1 MYQTASPSS
10 VSHSKASHEPWNIE
24 RRTLAAS
31 GRAEATTIF
40 ALPRLGGSLLLRV
53 PSGNVSEQYSPFP
66 PSDRVGPVNACT
78 PDTVDTLCPPV
89 LQTTP
94 HSGEKSR
101 RGSRFPCRQGTAQRR
116 DCTLQRVGPDIVR
129 LPVQCVQY
137 VLIGQG

>member
-53 PSGNVSEQYSPFP
+53 PSGNVREPGSPFP
-66 PSDRVGPVNACT
+66 PSDRVGPGNAWS
-78 PDTVDTLCPPV
+78 PDALDALGPPV
-89 LQTTP
+89 LQP
-94 HSGEKSR
+94 PPRSREKSR
-101 RGSRFPCRQGTAQRR
+101 RGSSFPWRRGPAQRT
-116 DCTLQRVGPDIVR
+116 DCTPQRVGPDIVR
-129 LPVQCVQY
+129 LPVQ
-137 VLIGQG
+137 